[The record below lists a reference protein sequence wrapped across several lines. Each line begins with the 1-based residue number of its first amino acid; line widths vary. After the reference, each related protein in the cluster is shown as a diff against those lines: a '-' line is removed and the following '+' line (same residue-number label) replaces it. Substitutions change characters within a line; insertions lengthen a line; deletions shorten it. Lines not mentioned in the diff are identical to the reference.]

1 MAPDPHPPEE
11 TLPRRC
17 PRTLIVEDDSD
28 HGELIADALRLYFDD
43 DDADRI
49 VCAATA
55 AECEAL
61 DPNAFDVILLDYNLP
76 DATGLD
82 VLERFTAA
90 SDVPIIFVTGENVGE
105 TASRAIHLGA
115 QDYIIKLGDYLFAIP
130 LVVEKNIRQHHVR
143 RENRRLQQ
151 QLEATV
157 EEVRVKNLQL
167 QESLAKLHRLA
178 TTDYLTD
185 LTNRRHFAGELER
198 CFGEATRY
206 EFDLTCVMMDL
217 DHYKSLNDTLGHQ
230 MGDKI
235 LVATARAIRAT
246 LRASDVAA
254 RYGGDEF
261 VLLLPHTSIDL
272 AITVTQRIRD
282 QVAAWRARYTHVGR
296 ELTLSMGLANLHRDG
311 PASADALVCM
321 ADQALYAAKQA
332 GRNRLVLYSDLRQTG
347 APTTKAQGTAL

>member
-1 MAPDPHPPEE
+1 MAPQPHLPEGD
-11 TLPRRC
+11 LLRRC
-17 PRTLIVEDDSD
+17 PRILIVEDDAD
-28 HGELIADALRLYFDD
+28 HRELIADALQIYFDGAAD
-43 DDADRI
+43 DRI
-49 VCAATA
+49 VCVGTA
-55 AECEAL
+55 AACRKL

-82 VLERFTAA
+82 VLERFAA
-90 SDVPIIFVTGENVGE
+90 VSDVPIIFVTGENVIE
-105 TASRAIHLGA
+105 TASKAVHMGA

-130 LVVEKNIRQHHVR
+130 LVVEKNIRQHR
-143 RENRRLQQ
+143 IRQENRRLQQ
-151 QLEATV
+151 ELQATV

-167 QESLAKLHRLA
+167 KESLARLHRMA

-185 LTNRRHFAGELER
+185 LTNRRHFAEELER
-198 CFGEATRY
+198 CFGEARRY

-217 DHYKSLNDTLGHQ
+217 DHYKTFNDTLGHQ

-272 AITVTQRIRD
+272 AVTVTQRISD
-282 QVAAWRARYTHVGR
+282 QIAAWRAQYTHVGR
-296 ELTLSMGLANLHRDG
+296 ELTLSMGLANLHRDN
-311 PASADALVCM
+311 PASADALLCM

-332 GRNRLVLYSDLRQTG
+332 GRNRLVIYGDLKKTEGVR
-347 APTTKAQGTAL
+347 LEV

>member
-1 MAPDPHPPEE
+1 MADTPHLPDED
-11 TLPRRC
+11 LLQQC
-17 PRTLIVEDDSD
+17 PRILIVEDDAD
-28 HGELIADALRLYFDD
+28 HCELIADALRIYFDD
-43 DDADRI
+43 ATDDRI
-49 VCAATA
+49 VCASTA
-55 AECEAL
+55 AECETL
-61 DPNAFDVILLDYNLP
+61 DPGAFDVILLDYNLP

-82 VLERFTAA
+82 VLERFAA
-90 SDVPIIFVTGENVGE
+90 ISDVPVIFVTGENVIE
-105 TASRAIHLGA
+105 TASKAVHLGA

-130 LVVEKNIRQHHVR
+130 LVVEKNIRQHHIR

-151 QLEATV
+151 ELEATV

-167 QESLAKLHRLA
+167 KESLAKLHRMA

-185 LTNRRHFAGELER
+185 LTNRRHFADELER
-198 CFGEATRY
+198 CFGEARRY

-217 DHYKSLNDTLGHQ
+217 DNYKTFNDTLGHQ

-272 AITVTQRIRD
+272 AVTVTQRIRD
-282 QVAAWRARYTHVGR
+282 QVAAWRARYTQVGR
-296 ELTLSMGLANLHRDG
+296 ALTLSMGLANLHRDN
-311 PASADALVCM
+311 PATADALVCM

-332 GRNRLVLYSDLRQTG
+332 GRNRLVIYSELKDDADVSGQ
-347 APTTKAQGTAL
+347 ALQH